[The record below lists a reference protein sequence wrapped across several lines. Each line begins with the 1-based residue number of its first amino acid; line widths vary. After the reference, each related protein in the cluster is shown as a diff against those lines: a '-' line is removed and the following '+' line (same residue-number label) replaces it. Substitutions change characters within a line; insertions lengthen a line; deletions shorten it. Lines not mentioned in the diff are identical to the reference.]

1 MRRTI
6 FAMAMVALGLLA
18 VFLLASY
25 VPAVPHPHLASI
37 PAEGE
42 RTIILEL
49 SWGGD
54 IYTSTETS
62 CDIWT
67 GQFECELRRGGSP
80 SGEGIIMTTTLPLTG
95 TVAMV
100 DPPGSGTVVTT
111 TLRWPLTSL
120 PVGAYETWC
129 RLGLTNGEEHIWGY
143 VPGEGQEL
151 DGYCHVDTV
160 GIGVPCGVARTF
172 GKVQAWIQ

>member
-18 VFLLASY
+18 VFGLATY

-42 RTIILEL
+42 RRIILEL

-62 CDIWT
+62 CDVWT
-67 GQFECELRRGGSP
+67 GQYECELRRGGSLP
-80 SGEGIIMTTTLPLTG
+80 GEGIVMTATLPLTG
-95 TVAMV
+95 SVAMV
-100 DPPGSGTVVTT
+100 DPPDSGTIVTT
-111 TLRWPLTSL
+111 TLNWPLSDLT
-120 PVGAYETWC
+120 VGPYETWC
-129 RLGLTNGEEHIWGY
+129 RLDLTNGEERIWGY
-143 VPGEGQEL
+143 VPGEGQETS
-151 DGYCHVDTV
+151 GHCMVDQFGV
-160 GIGVPCGVARTF
+160 GQICGVARTF
-172 GKVQAWIQ
+172 QGWVQ